1 MPTLHNPAENSLF
14 CQRLERILGIDERV
28 EITDEEAADLVGGAV
43 FVVEG
48 YEAPEVEEP
57 EGEDADEAD
66 EDAEPSATPRRA
78 SAKRGAKQVEVTEA
92 PNVEKR
98 G

>member
-14 CQRLERILGIDERV
+14 CHRLGRILGINERV
-28 EITDEEAADLVGGAV
+28 EITDEEAADLAGGPI
-43 FVVEG
+43 FVVED
-48 YEAPEVEEP
+48 YDAHES
-57 EGEDADEAD
+57 EGDESVADQAVIEDS
-66 EDAEPSATPRRA
+66 EPSATPRRA
-78 SAKRGAKQVEVTEA
+78 TGKRGAKEAEVTEA